1 MLRSALTS
9 TLLLA
14 PLSAWPQAP
23 SAPQAAPQATPQS
36 SPPAEDERPLARF
49 RLNHLQETVG
59 LPEDQARAVVERWTR
74 YDREQFEKTRQIQA
88 LRRRFN
94 DILLGPGSEDEK
106 NTKVRPLLEQFVDLR
121 RQQADLKFRFEDDI
135 RTKLNPAQQVRLILQ
150 VEDMQRRM
158 LEVLG
163 QGGVGNRPG
172 PRSLPGGGMRR
183 GGR

>member
-1 MLRSALTS
+1 MLRSALIS
-9 TLLLA
+9 ALLLA
-14 PLSAWPQAP
+14 PLPAWPQAS
-23 SAPQAAPQATPQS
+23 SALQSPPQA
-36 SPPAEDERPLARF
+36 EDDRPLARF
-49 RLNHLQETVG
+49 RMNHLQETVG

-94 DILLGPGSEDEK
+94 DILLGPGSEEEK

-121 RQQADLKFRFEDDI
+121 HQQADLKFRFEDDI
-135 RTKLNPAQQVRLILQ
+135 RAKLNPAQQVRLILQ

-158 LEVLG
+158 LEVLR
-163 QGGVGNRPG
+163 QGGIGNRPG
-172 PRSLPGGGMRR
+172 LRSLPGGGMRR

>member
-1 MLRSALTS
+1 MLRSALIS
-9 TLLLA
+9 ALLLA
-14 PLSAWPQAP
+14 PLPAWPQAP
-23 SAPQAAPQATPQS
+23 SAPQAAPQ
-36 SPPAEDERPLARF
+36 SPPQAEDERPLARF
-49 RLNHLQETVG
+49 RMNHLQETVG

-74 YDREQFEKTRQIQA
+74 YDREQFEKTRLIQA
-88 LRRRFN
+88 LRHRFN

-121 RQQADLKFRFEDDI
+121 HQQADLKFKFEDDI

-158 LEVLG
+158 LEVLRQRG
-163 QGGVGNRPG
+163 IGNRPG
-172 PRSLPGGGMRR
+172 PRSLPDGGMRR